1 MMRPGR
7 FCSTIH
13 RLAARVRRNVPRR
26 FTASTRSH
34 TIGSRSHTRPIAPV
48 PAELRR
54 MSSRPKRA
62 TVSATARSQSPASL
76 TSPAMV
82 ASASR
87 PSAAAVSSRRSGLW
101 PKTATRAPAATQA
114 AAAARPIPD
123 APPLSSATLPAKLQV
138 MSAMACVYSSRAR
151 ACQPG
156 APPLQCPAMVIRPG
170 VSAIILTGEG
180 LLLQRR
186 SDNRLWGLPGG
197 GVEPGESVT
206 EAVVRE
212 VREETGLEVVP
223 LRLIGVYSSPEHGQI
238 VTYPDGN
245 VIHYVSSSFE
255 CRITGGALACGPESL
270 ACEWF
275 PPDRL
280 PPGLMPIARIRITDA
295 LACEVRAFIR

>member
-1 MMRPGR
+1 MLMMRPGR
-7 FCSTIH
+7 RCSTIH

-34 TIGSRSHTRPIAPV
+34 TIGSSSHTRPIAPV

-54 MSSRPKRA
+54 MSTRPKRA
-62 TVSATARSQSPASL
+62 SVSATARSQSPASL
-76 TSPAMV
+76 TSPATV
-82 ASASR
+82 ATASR
-87 PSAAAVSSRRSGLW
+87 PS
-101 PKTATRAPAATQA
+101 
-114 AAAARPIPD
+114 AAARPIPD
-123 APPLSSATLPAKLQV
+123 APPLTSATLPAKLQV

-223 LRLIGVYSSPEHGQI
+223 LRLIGVYSAPEHGQI

-245 VIHYVSSSFE
+245 VTHYISSSFE
-255 CRITGGALACGPESL
+255 CRVVSGALACSHESL
-270 ACEWF
+270 ELGWF
-275 PPDRL
+275 DPERL
-280 PPGLMPIARIRITDA
+280 PADMVPMHRVRIADA
-295 LACEVRAFIR
+295 LARRREAFVR